1 MQASWNYVN
10 SGFRETEQK
19 KARIQKPGWVGLLQS
34 HSIIQSNPEG
44 LLFCFLPQ
52 QTGESEPIAGDVSV
66 NQREHSL
73 MQKLSALSSAGFI
86 RPGHECIY
94 SALIQIINLGNNES
108 GFLDPVQHVYAIC

>member
-1 MQASWNYVN
+1 MQASGNHVN
-10 SGFRETEQK
+10 SGFRETEPK
-19 KARIQKPGWVGLLQS
+19 KARLQKLGWIGLLQP

-52 QTGESEPIAGDVSV
+52 QTGKSEPIAGDVSV